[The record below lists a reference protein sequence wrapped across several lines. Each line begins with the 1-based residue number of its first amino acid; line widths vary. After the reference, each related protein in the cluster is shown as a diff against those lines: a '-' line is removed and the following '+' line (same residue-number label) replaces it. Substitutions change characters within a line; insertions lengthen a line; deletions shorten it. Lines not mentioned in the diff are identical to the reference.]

1 MISQRTRG
9 LNSFFML
16 AQLTLVLVVYW
27 VVFLIVDTFHSPVPN
42 IKSYEVY
49 CILIYVAL
57 LIEAL
62 RRMNDRKNLLQ
73 KDWLHD
79 HHTALKQTL
88 FASAVVVIFLAVT
101 KDHTISRVFLAT
113 LVPVLYATLFVSS
126 RLLPGILAQMTFRGI
141 RQERTLLVGA
151 ASKIQD
157 LKPWLDHKAD
167 FGISTIGL
175 LSDETGA
182 ASVDEIRLL
191 GAVDELE
198 QVITDHSVTQVILI
212 ELPTVPKELQT
223 ITNICEQLGVRML
236 VLSDL
241 ESKFRHPI
249 TYFEDDGLLFI
260 GLREEPLEN
269 PFNRALKRIV
279 DICVS
284 LPVIVFVLPI
294 AFVIVWL
301 FQRLQSPGSVFH
313 IQERGGHQRRR
324 FRILKFRTMHEHDSP
339 QARQATQ
346 YDERIFPAA
355 RFFRKFSIDELPQFW
370 NVLRG
375 DMSVVGPRP
384 HLLEHDQE
392 FSSIMSN
399 YHVRSFVKPGITGL
413 AQVRGFR
420 GETRTPEELVQ
431 RIQLDIYYLENWSL
445 TVDLLIIVQTGWQV
459 VVPPKSAY

>member
-1 MISQRTRG
+1 MISQRIRG

-27 VVFLIVDTFHSPVPN
+27 VVFLIVDSLHSPVPD
-42 IKSYEVY
+42 IKSYEIY
-49 CILIYVAL
+49 CVLIYVAL

-62 RRMNDRKNLLQ
+62 RRLNDQ
-73 KDWLHD
+73 KSLIQKSWLHD
-79 HHTALKQTL
+79 HHVALKQTL

-101 KDHTISRVFLAT
+101 KDQAISRVFLAT
-113 LVPVLYATLFVSS
+113 LVPVLYVTLFASS

-151 ASKIQD
+151 ATKIQD
-157 LKPWLDHKAD
+157 LKSWLDHKAD
-167 FGISTIGL
+167 FGITTIGL
-175 LSDETGA
+175 LSDEAGA
-182 ASVDEIRLL
+182 TSVDEIRLL
-191 GAVDELE
+191 GKTGDLE
-198 QVITDHSVTQVILI
+198 EVIQDHAVTQVILV
-212 ELPTVPKELQT
+212 ELPVSPEELQT
-223 ITNICEQLGVRML
+223 ITNTCEQLGVRML

-269 PFNRALKRIV
+269 PFNRAMKRIV
-279 DICVS
+279 DIFVS
-284 LPVIVFVLPI
+284 LPVIAFILPPV
-294 AFVIVWL
+294 FVIVWF
-301 FQRLQSPGSVFH
+301 FQRVQSPGPVFH

-324 FRILKFRTMHEHDSP
+324 FRILKFRTMHENDSP
-339 QARQATQ
+339 QAKQATQ
-346 YDERIFPAA
+346 YDERIYPAG
-355 RFFRKFSIDELPQFW
+355 RFFRKFSFDELPQFW

-392 FSSIMSN
+392 FASVMGN

-420 GETRTPEELVQ
+420 GETRTTDELVQ

-445 TVDLLIIVQTGWQV
+445 TVDLLIIVQTAWQV
-459 VVPPKSAY
+459 FFPPKSAY

>member
-1 MISQRTRG
+1 
-9 LNSFFML
+9 ML

-27 VVFLIVDTFHSPVPN
+27 VVFLIIDTVHSPVPD
-42 IKSYEVY
+42 IKSYEIY

-62 RRMNDRKNLLQ
+62 RRLNDRKSILQ
-73 KDWLHD
+73 KGWLHD
-79 HHTALKQTL
+79 HHVALKQTL
-88 FASAVVVIFLAVT
+88 FASAVVVVFLIVT
-101 KDHTISRVFLAT
+101 KDQTISRVFLAT
-113 LVPVLYATLFVSS
+113 LVPVLYATLFASS

-151 ASKIQD
+151 ASKIQT
-157 LKPWLDHKAD
+157 LKSWLDHKAD
-167 FGISTIGL
+167 FGITTVGL
-175 LSDETGA
+175 LSDEDGA
-182 ASVDEIRLL
+182 ADVDEIRFL
-191 GAVDELE
+191 GNISELE
-198 QVITDHSVTQVILI
+198 QIIHDHTITQVILI
-212 ELPTVPKELQT
+212 ELPVFPQELQN
-223 ITNICEQLGVRML
+223 ITSICEQLGVRML

-269 PFNRALKRIV
+269 PFNRAMKRIV
-279 DICVS
+279 DVCVS
-284 LPVIVFVLPI
+284 LPVIIFILPVV
-294 AFVIVWL
+294 FVIVWL
-301 FQRLQSPGSVFH
+301 SQRIQSPGPVFH

-324 FRILKFRTMHEHDSP
+324 FQILKFRTMHPNDSP

-346 YDERIFPAA
+346 YDERIYPAG
-355 RFFRKFSIDELPQFW
+355 RFFRKFSFDEIPQFW

-392 FSSIMSN
+392 FSTIMSN
-399 YHVRSFVKPGITGL
+399 YHIRSFVKPGITGL
-413 AQVRGFR
+413 AQVRGYR
-420 GETRTPEELVQ
+420 GETRTQEELVK

-445 TVDLLIIVQTGWQV
+445 TVDLLIIVQTAWQV
-459 VVPPKSAY
+459 FFPPKSAY

>member
-1 MISQRTRG
+1 
-9 LNSFFML
+9 ML

-27 VVFLIVDTFHSPVPN
+27 VVFLIIDTVHSPVPD
-42 IKSYEVY
+42 IKSYEIY

-62 RRMNDRKNLLQ
+62 RRLNDRKSILQ
-73 KDWLHD
+73 KGWLHD
-79 HHTALKQTL
+79 HHVALKQTI
-88 FASAVVVIFLAVT
+88 FAAAVVIVFLTVT
-101 KDHTISRVFLAT
+101 KDQAISRVFLAT
-113 LVPVLYATLFVSS
+113 LVPVLYGTLFASS
-126 RLLPGILAQMTFRGI
+126 RLLPGIIAQMTFRGI

-151 ASKIQD
+151 ASKVQD
-157 LKPWLDHKAD
+157 LKTWLDHKAD

-175 LSDETGA
+175 LSDEAGA

-191 GAVDELE
+191 GKTRDLAQTIDE
-198 QVITDHSVTQVILI
+198 HGVTQVILI
-212 ELPTVPKELQT
+212 ELPAFPEELQT
-223 ITNICEQLGVRML
+223 SIEICEQLGVRML

-249 TYFEDDGLLFI
+249 SYFEDDGLLFI

-269 PFNRALKRIV
+269 PFNRAMKRTV
-279 DICVS
+279 DILVA
-284 LPVIVFVLPI
+284 LPVILFILPFVFL
-294 AFVIVWL
+294 IVWL
-301 FQRLQSPGSVFH
+301 FQRIQSPGPVFH

-324 FRILKFRTMHEHDSP
+324 FRILKFRTMHENDSP

-346 YDERIFPAA
+346 YDERIYPAG
-355 RFFRKFSIDELPQFW
+355 RFFRKFSFDELPQFW

-392 FSSIMSN
+392 FASIMGN
-399 YHVRSFVKPGITGL
+399 YHIRSFVKPGITGL
-413 AQVRGFR
+413 AQVRGYR
-420 GETRTPEELVQ
+420 GETRTQEELVK

-445 TVDLLIIVQTGWQV
+445 TVDLLIIGQTAWQV
-459 VVPPKSAY
+459 FFPPKSAY

>member
-1 MISQRTRG
+1 MTS
-9 LNSFFML
+9 
-16 AQLTLVLVVYW
+16 
-27 VVFLIVDTFHSPVPN
+27 
-42 IKSYEVY
+42 
-49 CILIYVAL
+49 
-57 LIEAL
+57 
-62 RRMNDRKNLLQ
+62 
-73 KDWLHD
+73 
-79 HHTALKQTL
+79 
-88 FASAVVVIFLAVT
+88 
-101 KDHTISRVFLAT
+101 
-113 LVPVLYATLFVSS
+113 
-126 RLLPGILAQMTFRGI
+126 ILAQMTFRGI

-182 ASVDEIRLL
+182 TSVDEIRLL